1 MVGQLAH
8 AADASPELVEDAFTC
23 RVLSPEGRPR
33 WQLPADSEGK
43 VFSAIAVAEGT
54 VASERGLKWEL
65 DRKRLPL
72 LGDEGVSNVVAS
84 NAAAVECHAGRLAAF
99 LLR

>member
-1 MVGQLAH
+1 MTGVQTCALPI
-8 AADASPELVEDAFTC
+8 SPELVEDAFTC
-23 RVLSPEGRPR
+23 RVLAPKGRPR
-33 WQLPADSEGK
+33 WQLPAGSVGRI
-43 VFSAIAVAEGT
+43 FSAVAVAEGT

-72 LGDEGVSNVVAS
+72 LGDEGISNVVAS
-84 NAAAVECHAGRLAAF
+84 DEAVVECEAGRLAAF